1 MAFFQDVRFGGNN
14 QTQVAWQYS
23 WLDWAKAKWV
33 FTMRGCGERTEFL
46 RTNHPLSLLTVPNEI
61 PLR

>member
-33 FTMRGCGERTEFL
+33 FTMRGCGERTEFR
-46 RTNHPLSLLTVPNEI
+46 RTNHPC
-61 PLR
+61 RC